1 MPYATRNAII
11 VDASPGSN
19 VARNPK
25 MQNRKT
31 PARPAVSKMRRNR
44 FMVGLAIPKDYEVE
58 RGASMPGKPGGARG
72 KPDLAAGKLSV
83 WRVAKPR
90 KLQMTDP

>member
-25 MQNRKT
+25 MQNRKI

-58 RGASMPGKPGGARG
+58 RGASMPGATRKSRG
-72 KPDLAAGKLSV
+72 SLVLDAGEFSGLAEGRSHANIK
-83 WRVAKPR
+83 
-90 KLQMTDP
+90 